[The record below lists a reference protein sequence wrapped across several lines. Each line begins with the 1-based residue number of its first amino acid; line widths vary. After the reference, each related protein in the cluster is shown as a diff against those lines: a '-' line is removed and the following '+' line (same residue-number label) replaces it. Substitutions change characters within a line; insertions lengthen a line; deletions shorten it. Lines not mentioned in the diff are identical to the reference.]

1 MANNQSIVKR
11 KLELTR
17 QFQAQF
23 DAYAREVSTQI
34 FDAQIM
40 GDTATET
47 MLEAILKQ
55 AKKDMED
62 MRQALKKALLR
73 DDLVDDLES
82 GLKSKADAADK
93 LLKDMEQLGATLDR
107 IADGAR
113 IFTGALKLV
122 RSLIT

>member
-11 KLELTR
+11 KLEITR
-17 QFQAQF
+17 QSQEKF

-40 GDTATET
+40 GDTARET

-55 AKKDMED
+55 AKKDMDD
-62 MRQALKKALLR
+62 MRKDLKKVLLR
-73 DDLVDDLES
+73 DDLVDALES

-107 IADGAR
+107 IAEGAR
-113 IFTGALKLV
+113 VLTGALKFV
-122 RSLIT
+122 RSLLT